1 MHADMVAAQERHCHV
16 STEEA
21 ERCAPPFMCWL
32 MTPLPQEFM
41 MGNLRHVAETAMV
54 AIAGAA
60 AAASAADV
68 ATAAQRLLL
77 LLLPL
82 LLPLLLLLLLL
93 LSR

>member
-21 ERCAPPFMCWL
+21 ERCAPPFTCWL
-32 MTPLPQEFM
+32 MTPLPQECM

-60 AAASAADV
+60 GAASAADV
-68 ATAAQRLLL
+68 AAAATAVKMTLQYVGGNEQ
-77 LLLPL
+77 
-82 LLPLLLLLLLL
+82 
-93 LSR
+93 